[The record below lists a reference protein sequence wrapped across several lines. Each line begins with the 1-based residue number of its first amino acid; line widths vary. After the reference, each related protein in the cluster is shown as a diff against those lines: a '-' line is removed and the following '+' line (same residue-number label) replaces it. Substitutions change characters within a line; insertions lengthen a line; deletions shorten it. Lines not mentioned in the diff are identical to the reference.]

1 MKFRNLNFCPFCTSV
16 EQPCSPGFIKQLVL
30 LLLFFFLL
38 NPPPTNSFLFNYKP
52 INGVYFH
59 FIKISQNYAF
69 GKNIKRVYEKYLKG
83 PAPFFLYLEFWNNS
97 HEGIMFIR
105 EGRITTIVQTYIV
118 KGPLRLLDKRRLFR
132 SKQLYS
138 LFLVLP

>member
-1 MKFRNLNFCPFCTSV
+1 M
-16 EQPCSPGFIKQLVL
+16 CSSDLVMRA
-30 LLLFFFLL
+30 
-38 NPPPTNSFLFNYKP
+38 S
-52 INGVYFH
+52 IR
-59 FIKISQNYAF
+59 Q
-69 GKNIKRVYEKYLKG
+69 R
-83 PAPFFLYLEFWNNS
+83 
-97 HEGIMFIR
+97 MFIR